1 MELRTTFRAARIEDC
16 YAIAELFSIA
26 SDGVADYVWST
37 LTADYPG
44 LTLLDIGAKRYA
56 NPDSNFS
63 YKNCVVAEQDGE
75 VIGIMV
81 TFVTEESEEEA
92 TISES
97 EDTSDEPDVLAPYSL
112 EAPGT
117 WYICAIALFPEF
129 RGGGLGSQFLDLARE
144 QAREKGFTELSLLCF
159 EENTGA
165 LKLYERNGFKVIDR
179 ATVVPH
185 PLIHHTGDVLL
196 MTASV

>member
-1 MELRTTFRAARIEDC
+1 MELKAPFRPARIEDC

-37 LTADYPG
+37 MAADYPG

-63 YKNCVVAEQDGE
+63 YKNCIVIEQNGE
-75 VIGIMV
+75 VIGILV
-81 TFVTEESEEEA
+81 TFPIAESEKP
-92 TISES
+92 IQNLKSN
-97 EDTSDEPDVLAPYSL
+97 DEPDILAPYSL

-129 RGGGLGSQFLDLARE
+129 RGLGLGTQLLELARE
-144 QAREKGFTELSLLCF
+144 QAREHGFTELSLLCF
-159 EENTGA
+159 EQNTGA
-165 LKLYERNGFKVIDR
+165 LKLYKRNGFKVIER
-179 ATVVPH
+179 AAVVPH
-185 PLIHHTGDVLL
+185 TLIHYTGDVLL
-196 MTASV
+196 MTAPV